1 MSKFDGDRMS
11 VEFPSL
17 ENKEWSVPAGFVFR
31 LKVVVEISEVPF
43 PFLEV
48 FPASFVHVT
57 PPPLLC
63 VRRCRCK

>member
-1 MSKFDGDRMS
+1 MSKFDGERMS

-17 ENKEWSVPAGFVFR
+17 ENRELSPPAAFIFR
-31 LKVVVEISEVPF
+31 LIVVADISEDPL

-48 FPASFVHVT
+48 FPASFVHVA

-63 VRRCRCK
+63 VRRCLCR